1 MVHEG
6 RVSPQ
11 IQLLVFWCGIWADP
25 WWDHLL
31 YIPAGPQSQT
41 RSMANHIRR
50 TWGPLSGYFSHLG
63 REGRPAQARFCQSNW
78 DPEKEIQGVAGVG
91 DFLRRSTLADDHS
104 HHLSKD
110 SRGASLENELLHLKQ
125 IALPVSVLS
134 TYTTTLVRNSGYS
147 SSNAALLNIPN
158 GFVGI
163 IAAVIV
169 GYSVRHTSYRWAI
182 PGVLGGGL
190 MSFLPV
196 DNHAGLIAG
205 IYIISTITPTLLLIY
220 QWTASNIA
228 GHAKG
233 GRQHGAHSRQFQRRQ
248 HCWASDLSRE
258 GRAWVF
264 TCEDYAHGYAGC
276 WHCVYFLPFWLLCL
290 G

>member
-1 MVHEG
+1 M
-6 RVSPQ
+6 
-11 IQLLVFWCGIWADP
+11 
-25 WWDHLL
+25 
-31 YIPAGPQSQT
+31 
-41 RSMANHIRR
+41 
-50 TWGPLSGYFSHLG
+50 
-63 REGRPAQARFCQSNW
+63 
-78 DPEKEIQGVAGVG
+78 
-91 DFLRRSTLADDHS
+91 
-104 HHLSKD
+104 
-110 SRGASLENELLHLKQ
+110 LHLKQ

-134 TYTTTLVRNSGYS
+134 AYTTTLIRNSGYS

-169 GYSVRHTSYRWAI
+169 GYSVRHTSYRWAV
-182 PGVLGGGL
+182 PGILGGGL

-233 GRQHGAHSRQFQRRQ
+233 VVSMAPIAGSFSVGSIVGPQTFQGKDAPGYLPAKITLMATQVAGTVFAFCLFGYYVWANVQKTCSGRWTEWIFRR
-248 HCWASDLSRE
+248 A
-258 GRAWVF
+258 
-264 TCEDYAHGYAGC
+264 
-276 WHCVYFLPFWLLCL
+276 PL
-290 G
+290 GEFD